1 MPSPQNGIIMKT
13 IMTFS
18 MDENGQVEITTGN
31 EDLFD
36 TFFSLSAGEK
46 AEKYFRDLMARMVG
60 IMWGD
65 RNTCMSKA
73 IRLLSMAEV
82 CCCAAPYE
90 QAEDFWST
98 MMFSCIPQS
107 EKYLN
112 QLKSFYGFN
121 PKKVVRPMTFG
132 NASFFQI
139 GKPNGYPWRGGK

>member
-46 AEKYFRDLMARMVG
+46 AEKHFRDLMARMVG
-60 IMWGD
+60 KD
-65 RNTCMSKA
+65 
-73 IRLLSMAEV
+73 
-82 CCCAAPYE
+82 
-90 QAEDFWST
+90 
-98 MMFSCIPQS
+98 

>member
-36 TFFSLSAGEK
+36 KFADPADGKK
-46 AEKYFRDLMARMVG
+46 AESFFREVMTKMVG
-60 IMWGD
+60 KIWGD
-65 RNTCMSKA
+65 HNTCMSKVVR
-73 IRLLSMAEV
+73 ILSMAEV
-82 CCCAAPYE
+82 CSSGAPYE

-98 MMFSCIPQS
+98 MMFSVIPNT

-112 QLKSFYGFN
+112 PLKSFYGFD
-121 PKKVVRPMTFG
+121 PKRIERPRIVG
-132 NASFFQI
+132 NTSFFQI
-139 GKPNGYPWRGGK
+139 GKPNDYPWRKGK